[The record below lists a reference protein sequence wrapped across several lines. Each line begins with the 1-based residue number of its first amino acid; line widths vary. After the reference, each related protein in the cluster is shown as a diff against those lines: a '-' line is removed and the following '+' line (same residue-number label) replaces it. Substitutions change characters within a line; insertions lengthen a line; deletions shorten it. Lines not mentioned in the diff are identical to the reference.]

1 MYFLLFGKDFKKIGS
16 NYQKSCLNKFDYD
29 IIVSKEKEKDMRKF
43 LLILT
48 ICFVFSSLIG
58 CQDAEEQIIVFSDLE
73 GQGTDNAP
81 YQIKILK
88 EETKSFS
95 FTAPKSLL
103 GNLKAYEA
111 EKTSI
116 GYLEL
121 LDSDPHGL
129 EITVNGTS
137 LELKGIAYGKHYVK
151 IASGA
156 VYVILEVEVERG
168 VMDFS
173 KTFKVLA
180 IGNSFSEDGMEYLY
194 KIAKD
199 FGVEE
204 IVLGNMH
211 RDGASLEMHVTS
223 FTNNASN
230 YKYKKN
236 TNDSWVKTEGHKLL
250 YGLQDEDWDII
261 VIQQVS
267 GSSGRPNTYDP
278 YLNQLIDFV
287 KANITNPYA
296 RIYWHMTWA
305 YANTSNH
312 NDFYHYNRD
321 QMTMY
326 EAIVDT
332 VNELIVPHQDI
343 YGIIP
348 SGTTI
353 QNMRTS
359 FLGDTLNVSDGYH
372 LNVKKGRYAAALTW
386 FKAISGLTIDDI
398 TYRTDDMDET
408 VLALTKEAVNNAVSF
423 PFQVT
428 ESTYK
433 TK

>member
-1 MYFLLFGKDFKKIGS
+1 
-16 NYQKSCLNKFDYD
+16 
-29 IIVSKEKEKDMRKF
+29 
-43 LLILT
+43 
-48 ICFVFSSLIG
+48 
-58 CQDAEEQIIVFSDLE
+58 
-73 GQGTDNAP
+73 
-81 YQIKILK
+81 
-88 EETKSFS
+88 
-95 FTAPKSLL
+95 
-103 GNLKAYEA
+103 
-111 EKTSI
+111 
-116 GYLEL
+116 
-121 LDSDPHGL
+121 
-129 EITVNGTS
+129 
-137 LELKGIAYGKHYVK
+137 
-151 IASGA
+151 
-156 VYVILEVEVERG
+156 
-168 VMDFS
+168 MDFS

-296 RIYWHMTWA
+296 RIYWHITWA

-332 VNELIVPHQDI
+332 VNELIVPPPRHLWHHSNRNNDSKQ
-343 YGIIP
+343 
-348 SGTTI
+348 
-353 QNMRTS
+353 RTS
-359 FLGDTLNVSDGYH
+359 SRRYFKMSANCYH
-372 LNVKKGRYAAALTW
+372 LNLKKVDTAAALTCL
-386 FKAISGLTIDDI
+386 KL
-398 TYRTDDMDET
+398 
-408 VLALTKEAVNNAVSF
+408 F
-423 PFQVT
+423 PV
-428 ESTYK
+428 
-433 TK
+433 